1 VTVAVLVAWFCGSL
15 LFAHFRVEK
24 SDALPTT
31 ADRVVIVGVPGL
43 TLDDLHEGPMP
54 RLAEL
59 ASTGAVAATNVRGGG
74 TSPEITEA
82 YATVGAG
89 YRIESGTTGSRAVDV
104 AAGHEPPAVRVLDMP
119 PGPDPDAEDETG
131 RPGSLAVALQAAGR
145 RTAVVANA
153 DVMIRGRRSV
163 SAPAAVAAATPAG
176 AVAEGTVGRSL
187 TTVDPDAP
195 GGIATSPDA
204 FVAAT
209 RRALTRAD
217 LVVVDPGIT
226 TRLDR
231 ADRLGLVDASP
242 GRYRQALYASD
253 AIIGDLAER
262 LDPRTALIVVG
273 VTPPTSTWQLTP
285 MIIAGAGVQTGHLK
299 SPSTHRPDLVTITDV
314 APTALA
320 LLGIAEP
327 VSMSGHVLRVR
338 PGGTDLSRMRAFD
351 EMLVSRRSTDQPMTL
366 VFILV
371 QSALYAAGVVLL
383 MAGRLSTRRGSAL
396 LFSVL
401 TCAAW
406 PLATF
411 WIRGSLTA
419 SSLGLGTAVA
429 TWLIAAAV
437 AGVACVFRRH
447 PLDPLLAICAATVAT
462 IVLDLS
468 TGAHL
473 QYGSF
478 FGYAPN
484 KGTRFTG
491 IGNAAFALLAA
502 ATVVVCTAL
511 VSRAR
516 DRSRGWWGA
525 AVVAAAVVAADGAPW
540 MGSDVGGILSLVPVL
555 GLLMWTL
562 SGRSVRWRT
571 VGYAALGALAA
582 LAVAV
587 GLDALRAPDQRTH
600 VSRFFLNLG
609 DWSMVR
615 GVIAEKWSMNMRLL
629 RQSAWAWLVPIT
641 VALSL
646 VALTVGRLWQHA
658 LPPRSPQRAG
668 VIATLVLALV
678 GWLLNDSGIVV
689 VALASVYVGP
699 YVLLLARENE
709 PDPSPP
715 HVAEVRLSEP
725 QDA

>member
-1 VTVAVLVAWFCGSL
+1 MLVAWFVGSL
-15 LFAHFRVEK
+15 LFAHFRVAA

-59 ASTGAVAATNVRGGG
+59 ASRGAVAATNIRGGG
-74 TSPEITEA
+74 TTPEIAEA
-82 YATVGAG
+82 YTSLGAG
-89 YRIESGTTGSRAVDV
+89 YRIESGTAGARAVDV
-104 AAGHEPPAVRVLDMP
+104 PVGQEPPAVRVRAMP
-119 PGPDPDAEDETG
+119 PGPDPDAEDEAG
-131 RPGSLAVALQAAGR
+131 RPGTLAAALEAAGR

-153 DVMIRGRRSV
+153 DVMIHGRRST
-163 SAPAAVAAATPAG
+163 SAPAAVAAAAPDG
-176 AVAEGTVGRSL
+176 AIAEGTVGASL

-231 ADRLGLVDASP
+231 ADRLGQVDASP
-242 GRYRQALYASD
+242 GRYRQALYATD
-253 AIIGDLAER
+253 EIIGDLAQH
-262 LDPRTALIVVG
+262 LDPHTALIVVG

-285 MIIAGAGVQTGHLK
+285 TIITGAGVQTGHLK

-320 LLGIAEP
+320 LLGVPEP

-338 PGGTDLSRMRAFD
+338 PGGTDLTRLRAFD
-351 EMLVSRRSTDQPMTL
+351 DMLVSRRSTDQPMTL

-371 QSALYAAGVVLL
+371 QSALYAAGVLLL
-383 MAGRLSTRRGSAL
+383 MAGRLSTRRGTAL
-396 LFSVL
+396 LFAVL

-411 WIRGSLTA
+411 WIRASLTA
-419 SSLGLGTAVA
+419 SSLGLGTAVL
-429 TWLIAAAV
+429 TWVVAAVVAAA
-437 AGVACVFRRH
+437 ACAFRRH
-447 PLDPLLAICAATVAT
+447 PLDPLLAVCAATVAT
-462 IVLDLS
+462 IVGDLS

-516 DRSRGWWGA
+516 DRARGWWGA
-525 AVVAAAVVAADGAPW
+525 AIVAVAVVAADGAPW

-571 VGYAALGALAA
+571 VGYAALGAVAA

-600 VSRFFLNLG
+600 LSRFFLNLG

-615 GVIAEKWSMNMRLL
+615 GVIGEKWSMNMRLL

-646 VALTVGRLWQHA
+646 VALTLGRLWQRA

-709 PDPSPP
+709 RDHPEARA
-715 HVAEVRLSEP
+715 AEVPVSSTRC
-725 QDA
+725 A